1 MKKCAWLTPKQIAE
15 LPDMPGTIQGVHKK
29 AQREGWQSQKR
40 IGVQGPGIEYYITL
54 PEGYELQDKLAK
66 PEPTDPIVADAK
78 TLAEQF
84 VFIPGYSVQVS
95 AGYGTHPAE
104 FQEPSRFLAFRKKWL
119 QFRGFS
125 EKSLVIVWA
134 KGDSM
139 EPTIHNNDTLVINT
153 DRKKLTDGH
162 IFVIRYDD
170 TLWVK
175 RIQTRSDSWLLISDN
190 QIYPPIE
197 VAHKDQDSF
206 EVVGQ
211 VVHIA
216 KDIGD

>member
-1 MKKCAWLTPKQIAE
+1 VKKCAWLTPKQIAE
-15 LPDMPGTIQGVHKK
+15 LPNMPGTIQGVHKK

-40 IGVQGPGIEYYITL
+40 HGVQGPGIEYYISI
-54 PEGYELQDKLAK
+54 PEGYEVEDKLPKAT
-66 PEPTDPIVADAK
+66 PSVDAK
-78 TLAEQF
+78 ALAEHF

-95 AGYGTHPAE
+95 AGHGTHPSE
-104 FQEPSRFLAFRKKWL
+104 FQEPSRYLAFRKKWL

-175 RIQTRSDSWLLISDN
+175 RIQIRSESWLLISDN
-190 QIYPPIE
+190 TIYPPIE
-197 VAHKDQDSF
+197 VAHRDQDSF